1 MTRFIPLLLLL
12 ASIPAPA
19 QSPADLAERYWKQQ
33 RWEDANNAFRAAV
46 KADPKNP
53 ALRVRWGL
61 LLLERFNPGEAA
73 DLFNEALQLE
83 KDYPPALLGL
93 ARVAAERMDPRAAEL
108 CRKAL
113 EKDPSLEEAR
123 ELLANV
129 LLEDGNFAAA
139 AEEARKLPS
148 RPGAH
153 AVLAAIALLR
163 DQDAAP
169 PLAAMGRFAPGY
181 ARIARH
187 LVLNRRY
194 EDGIEY
200 YQKALEIDPSFHAA
214 RSELGI
220 NLMRVGRD
228 RDARRELQ
236 AAYEAGYRSAPT
248 ANSLKLLDTL
258 AKFDTLRN
266 PRYILRF
273 HSSEARLLAPYFER
287 EVQRALGAYEKKYG
301 FRLPGPVQVEVYNN
315 HADFEVRTLGVPGLG
330 ALGVAFGLSVA
341 MDSPSA
347 RPPGAFHWAST
358 LWHELSHVFVI
369 TATRHRVP
377 RWFTEGLSV
386 HEETA
391 ANPEWGDR
399 LTPDII
405 AAIRKGELLPVE
417 ELDRGFQRPRTP
429 GQVTLSYFQA
439 GRICDYIAARWGWPK
454 ILELIRAFEKPA
466 STGEVIARVLGLPAK
481 EFDAQFLAWLKE
493 QHKTPLEN
501 FERWPKDLKQ
511 LHEARRAQKW
521 QEAQSM
527 AQGVIAAF
535 PEFVEAGNAY
545 EVLAEACGQLKNTAC
560 AIQALESYMKQGGRN
575 PEALKK
581 LAELLDESGR
591 PREAEAALSRVLWV
605 YPVKDEDLH
614 RRLAGLRA
622 KLNLWEGAAEE
633 WRAVLASSTVDPA
646 SAWYGLALAYKNLKR
661 NDEARDAVLAALEEA
676 PGYRPAQRLLLELNR
691 GAEERKNN

>member
-1 MTRFIPLLLLL
+1 MTRLLLSAIL
-12 ASIPAPA
+12 AAPLIA
-19 QSPADLAERYWKQQ
+19 QSAADLAERYWKQQ

-46 KADPKNP
+46 KADPKNA

-73 DLFNEALQLE
+73 DLFNEALELE
-83 KDYPPALLGL
+83 KDFPPALLGL
-93 ARVAAERMDPRAAEL
+93 AKVAAERMDPKAAEL
-108 CRKAL
+108 CRRAL
-113 EKDPSLEEAR
+113 EKDPSLAEAR
-123 ELLANV
+123 ELLAHV
-129 LLEDGNFAAA
+129 LLEDGNFDAAA
-139 AEEARKLPS
+139 SEARRLGPH
-148 RPGAH
+148 PGGRAL
-153 AVLAAIALLR
+153 LAAIALLR
-163 DQDAAP
+163 DQDASA
-169 PLAAMGRFAPGY
+169 PLAAMGPYAPGY

-194 EDGIEY
+194 EEGIQY
-200 YQKALEIDPSFHAA
+200 YRKALEIDPALHAA

-220 NLMRVGRD
+220 NLMRVGRG
-228 RDARRELQ
+228 RDARRELET
-236 AAYEAGYRSAPT
+236 AYAAGYRNAPT

-258 AKFDTLRN
+258 AKFDTVRR
-266 PRYILRF
+266 PRYVLRF
-273 HSSEARLLAPYFER
+273 HRGEAKLLAPYFER
-287 EVQRALGAYEKKYG
+287 EVERALDTYEKKYG

-330 ALGVAFGLSVA
+330 ALGVTFGLSVA

-347 RPPGAFHWAST
+347 RQPGAFHWAST

-417 ELDRGFQRPRTP
+417 ELDQGFQRPRTP

-439 GRICDYIAARWGWPK
+439 GRICDYIARRWGWPK
-454 ILELIRAFEKPA
+454 ILEMIRAFEKPA
-466 STGEVIARVLGLPAK
+466 STGDVIARVLGVPAR
-481 EFDAQFLAWLKE
+481 EFDAQFLAWLTE
-493 QHKTPLEN
+493 QHKTPLGN
-501 FERWPKDLKQ
+501 FDRWLKELKQ
-511 LHEARRAQKW
+511 LHEARRAEKW
-521 QEAQSM
+521 QEVQSM

-535 PEFVEAGNAY
+535 PEFVGAGNAY
-545 EVLAEACGQLKNTAC
+545 EALAGACEHLKDTAC
-560 AIQALESYMKQGGRN
+560 ATGALERYMKQGGRS

-581 LAELLDESGR
+581 LAKLLDDSGR
-591 PREAEAALSRVLWV
+591 PREAEAALARLLWI

-614 RRLAGLRA
+614 RRLAQLRTKLGL
-622 KLNLWEGAAEE
+622 WDGAAEE
-633 WRAVLASSTVDPA
+633 WRAVLASKTVDPA
-646 SAWYGLALAYKNLKR
+646 SAWYGLALAYRNLKR

-691 GAEERKNN
+691 GAEERKND

>member
-1 MTRFIPLLLLL
+1 MTRWLLL
-12 ASIPAPA
+12 AFLALPALAQPA
-19 QSPADLAERYWKQQ
+19 AELAERYWKQQ

-46 KADPKNP
+46 KADPKNA

-73 DLFNEALQLE
+73 DLFNEALQIE

-113 EKDPSLEEAR
+113 ERNPALEEAR

-129 LLEDGNFAAA
+129 LLEDGNFTAA
-139 AEEARKLPS
+139 AEEARRLGS
-148 RPGAH
+148 RPGGQ

-163 DQDAAP
+163 DEDASQA
-169 PLAAMGRFAPGY
+169 LQAMGRHAPGY

-194 EDGIEY
+194 EEGIQHY
-200 YQKALEIDPSFHAA
+200 RKALEIDPAFHAA

-220 NLMRVGRD
+220 NLMRVGRSS
-228 RDARRELQ
+228 DARRELET
-236 AAYEAGYRSAPT
+236 AYEAGYRSAPT

-258 AKFDTLRN
+258 SKFDTIRS
-266 PRYILRF
+266 PRYVLRF
-273 HSSEARLLAPYFER
+273 HSGESKLLAPYFER
-287 EVQRALGAYEKKYG
+287 EVERALDAYEKKYG

-417 ELDRGFQRPRTP
+417 ELDRGFQRPRSP

-439 GRICDYIAARWGWPK
+439 GRIIDYIVQRWGWPQV
-454 ILELIRAFEKPA
+454 LEMIRAFEKPA
-466 STGEVIARVLGLPAK
+466 PSGEVIARVLGLPAK

-501 FERWPKDLKQ
+501 FERWPKELKV
-511 LHEARRAQKW
+511 LHEARRAEKW
-521 QEAQSM
+521 QEAQTM
-527 AQGVIAAF
+527 ARGVIAAF
-535 PEFVEAGNAY
+535 PEFVDTGNAY
-545 EVLAEACGQLKNTAC
+545 EVLAEACLQLKDSAC
-560 AIQALESYMKQGGRN
+560 AADALQRYMKQGGRS
-575 PEALKK
+575 PEAIKK
-581 LAELLDESGR
+581 LARLLEESGR
-591 PREAEAALSRVLWV
+591 AQEAEAALARVLWV
-605 YPVKDEDLH
+605 YPVKDEELH
-614 RRLAGLRA
+614 RRLAELRA
-622 KLNLWEGAAEE
+622 KLGRWDGAAEE
-633 WRAVLASSTVDPA
+633 WRAVLASGTVDPA
-646 SAWYGLALAYKNLKR
+646 SAWYGLALAYRNLQR

-691 GAEERKNN
+691 GAQERKND

>member
-1 MTRFIPLLLLL
+1 MKGLSLAFLL
-12 ASIPAPA
+12 AVPGLAQPPAE
-19 QSPADLAERYWKQQ
+19 LAERYWRQQ
-33 RWEDANNAFRAAV
+33 RWQEANNAFRAAV
-46 KADPKNP
+46 EADPKNP

-73 DLFNEALQLE
+73 DLFREALEIE
-83 KDYPPALLGL
+83 KDYPPAWLGL
-93 ARVAAERMDPRAAEL
+93 AKVAAERMDPKAAEM

-113 EKDPSLEEAR
+113 EKDPGLDEAR

-129 LLEDGNFAAA
+129 LLEDGDFHGAAA
-139 AEEARKLPS
+139 EARKLGL
-148 RPGAH
+148 RPGAQ

-163 DQDAAP
+163 DEDAAAA
-169 PLAAMGRFAPGY
+169 LSAMGPYAPGY

-187 LVLNRRY
+187 MVLNRRY
-194 EDGIEY
+194 EDGIRY
-200 YQKALEIDPSFHAA
+200 YEKAIEIDPGFHAA

-228 RDARRELQ
+228 RDARRELET
-236 AAYEAGYRSAPT
+236 AYQAGYRSAPT

-258 AKFDTLRN
+258 AKFDTIRS
-266 PRYILRF
+266 PRYVLRF
-273 HSSEARLLAPYFER
+273 HSSESKLLGPYFQR
-287 EVQRALGAYEKKYG
+287 ELERALDIYEKKYG

-330 ALGVAFGLSVA
+330 ALGVTFGLSVA

-377 RWFTEGLSV
+377 RWFTEGLAV

-417 ELDRGFQRPRTP
+417 ELDRGFQRPRHP

-439 GRICDYIAARWGWPK
+439 GRICDYIVERWGWPK
-454 ILELIRAFEKPA
+454 MLELIRAFSKPA
-466 STGEVIARVLGLPAK
+466 ATGETIARVLGITAK
-481 EFDAQFLAWLKE
+481 EFDAQFLAWLKQ
-493 QHKTPLEN
+493 QHRTPIEN
-501 FERWPKDLKQ
+501 FERWTRDLKQ
-511 LHEARRAQKW
+511 LHELRRGQKW
-521 QEAQSM
+521 QEVQQMAQS
-527 AQGVIAAF
+527 VIAAF
-535 PEFVEAGNAY
+535 PEFVEPGNAY
-545 EVLAEACGQLKNTAC
+545 EALAEACTGLGDTAC
-560 AIQALESYMKQGGRN
+560 AADALERYMKQGGRN
-575 PEALKK
+575 PTALKQ
-581 LAELLDESGR
+581 LARLLDSAGR
-591 PREAEAALSRVLWV
+591 ARDAEAALARILWI
-605 YPVKDEDLH
+605 YPVKDEELH
-614 RRLAGLRA
+614 RMLAAQRA
-622 KLNLWEGAAEE
+622 KLGLWEGAATE
-633 WRAVLASSTVDPA
+633 WRAVLASNTVDPA

-661 NDEARDAVLAALEEA
+661 DDEARDAVLAALEQA

-691 GAEERKNN
+691 GTGERKND

>member
-1 MTRFIPLLLLL
+1 MTRLLLLVLL
-12 ASIPAPA
+12 AAAAAA

-33 RWEDANNAFRAAV
+33 RWQEANNAFRAAV
-46 KADPKNP
+46 QADPKNP

-73 DLFNEALQLE
+73 DLFNEALELE

-93 ARVAAERMDPRAAEL
+93 ARVAAERMDPKAAEL
-108 CRKAL
+108 CRQAL
-113 EKDPSLEEAR
+113 AKDPTLEEAR
-123 ELLANV
+123 ELLAHV
-129 LLEDGNFAAA
+129 LLEDGAFDVASA
-139 AEEARKLPS
+139 EARKLAA
-148 RPGAH
+148 RPGAQ
-153 AVLAAIALLR
+153 AALAAIALLR
-163 DQDAAP
+163 DQDASAA
-169 PLAAMGRFAPGY
+169 LAAMGRYAPGY

-194 EDGIEY
+194 EEGIQY
-200 YQKALEIDPSFHAA
+200 YQKALEIDPAFHAA

-236 AAYEAGYRSAPT
+236 TAYEAGYRSAPT

-258 AKFDTLRN
+258 AKFETIRR
-266 PRYILRF
+266 PRYVLRF
-273 HSSEARLLAPYFER
+273 HGSEAKVLAPYFER
-287 EVQRALGAYEKKYG
+287 EVQRALDTYEKKYG

-347 RPPGAFHWAST
+347 RAPGAFHWAST

-417 ELDRGFQRPRTP
+417 ELDRGFQRPRHP

-439 GRICDYIAARWGWPK
+439 GRICDYIAGRWGWPK

-466 STGEVIARVLGLPAK
+466 ATGEVIARVLGVPAK

-493 QHKTPLEN
+493 QHRTPLEN
-501 FERWPKDLKQ
+501 FDRWPKELKA
-511 LHEARRAQKW
+511 LHEARRAEKW
-521 QEAQSM
+521 PEVRSM
-527 AQGVIAAF
+527 AQSVIAAF
-535 PEFVEAGNAY
+535 PEFVETGNAY
-545 EVLAEACGQLKNTAC
+545 EVLAEACEQLKDAPC
-560 AIQALESYMKQGGRN
+560 AMGALERYMKQGGRS
-575 PEALKK
+575 PEALKQ
-581 LAELLDESGR
+581 LARLLDESGR
-591 PREAEAALSRVLWV
+591 AREAEAALSRVLWI
-605 YPVKDEDLH
+605 YPVKDEELH
-614 RRLAGLRA
+614 RRLAELRA
-622 KLNLWEGAAEE
+622 KLNVWEGAAEE
-633 WRAVLASSTVDPA
+633 WRAVLASNTVDPA
-646 SAWYGLALAYKNLKR
+646 SAWYGLALAYRNLKR
-661 NDEARDAVLAALEEA
+661 NEEARDAVLAALEEA

-691 GAEERKNN
+691 GAEERKND

>member
-1 MTRFIPLLLLL
+1 MMRRLLLLVLL
-12 ASIPAPA
+12 AGGALAQPA
-19 QSPADLAERYWKQQ
+19 ADLAERYWKQQ
-33 RWEDANNAFRAAV
+33 RWQEANDAFRAAV
-46 KADPKNP
+46 QADPKNP

-73 DLFNEALQLE
+73 DLFNEALELE

-93 ARVAAERMDPRAAEL
+93 ARVAAERLDPKAAEL

-113 EKDPSLEEAR
+113 AKDPSLDEAR
-123 ELLANV
+123 ELLAHV
-129 LLEDGNFAAA
+129 LLEDGAFDQA
-139 AEEARKLPS
+139 AEEARKLGA
-148 RPGAH
+148 RPGAQ

-163 DQDAAP
+163 DQDASA
-169 PLAAMGRFAPGY
+169 PLAAMGRYAPGY

-194 EDGIEY
+194 EEGIQH
-200 YQKALEIDPSFHAA
+200 YQKALEIDPAFHAA

-228 RDARRELQ
+228 REARRELET
-236 AAYEAGYRSAPT
+236 AYEAGYRSAPT

-258 AKFDTLRN
+258 AKFETTRR
-266 PRYILRF
+266 PRYVLRF
-273 HSSEARLLAPYFER
+273 HGSEAKLLAPYFER
-287 EVQRALGAYEKKYG
+287 EVQRALDAYEKKYG
-301 FRLPGPVQVEVYNN
+301 FLLPGPVQVEVYSN

-347 RPPGAFHWAST
+347 RAPAAFHWAST

-417 ELDRGFQRPRTP
+417 ELDRGFQRPRSP

-439 GRICDYIAARWGWPK
+439 GRICDYIVERWGWPK
-454 ILELIRAFEKPA
+454 ILDLIRAFEKPA
-466 STGEVIARVLGLPAK
+466 ATGEVIARVLGVPAK

-493 QHKTPLEN
+493 RHKTPLEN
-501 FERWPKDLKQ
+501 FERWPKELKA
-511 LHEARRAQKW
+511 LHEARRAGKW
-521 QEAQSM
+521 PEVRSM
-527 AQGVIAAF
+527 ARSVIAAF
-535 PEFVEAGNAY
+535 PEFVETGNAY
-545 EVLAEACGQLKNTAC
+545 QVLAEACEQLKDVPC
-560 AIQALESYMKQGGRN
+560 AIDALERYMKQGGRN

-581 LAELLDESGR
+581 LARLLDGAGR
-591 PREAEAALSRVLWV
+591 AREAEAALSRLLWI
-605 YPVKDEDLH
+605 YPVKDEQLH
-614 RRLAGLRA
+614 RGLAELRA
-622 KLNLWEGAAEE
+622 KLNVWEGAAEE
-633 WRAVLASSTVDPA
+633 WRAVLASNTVDPA
-646 SAWYGLALAYKNLKR
+646 SAWYGLALAYRNLKR

-691 GAEERKNN
+691 GAEERKND

>member
-1 MTRFIPLLLLL
+1 MTRLLLL
-12 ASIPAPA
+12 AVLAAPLSA
-19 QSPADLAERYWKQQ
+19 QSAASLAESYWKQQ
-33 RWEDANNAFRAAV
+33 RWEEANQAFRAAV

-73 DLFNEALQLE
+73 DLFREALELE

-93 ARVAAERMDPRAAEL
+93 AKVAAERMDPEAAGL

-113 EKDPSLEEAR
+113 EKDPTLAEAR

-139 AEEARKLPS
+139 SEEAAKLAS
-148 RPGAH
+148 RPGGH
-153 AVLAAIALLR
+153 AVRAAIALLR
-163 DQDAAP
+163 DQDPSAA
-169 PLAAMGRFAPGY
+169 LAAMGGYAPGY

-194 EDGIEY
+194 EDGIHY
-200 YQKALEIDPSFHAA
+200 YRKALEIDPAFHAA

-220 NLMRVGRD
+220 NLMRTGRD
-228 RDARRELQ
+228 SEARRELE
-236 AAYEAGYRSAPT
+236 AAYNAGYRSAPT

-258 AKFDTLRN
+258 AQFDTIRR
-266 PRYILRF
+266 PRYVLRF
-273 HSSEARLLAPYFER
+273 HSGEAKLLAPYFER
-287 EVQRALGAYEKKYG
+287 EVARALDAYEKKYG

-417 ELDRGFQRPRTP
+417 DLDRGFQRPRTP

-439 GRICDYIAARWGWPK
+439 GRICDFIVSRWGWPR
-454 ILELIRAFEKPA
+454 ILEMIRAFEKPA
-466 STGEVIARVLGLPAK
+466 ATGEVIARVLGVPPK
-481 EFDAQFLAWLKE
+481 EFDAQFLVWLKE
-493 QHKTPLEN
+493 QHKTPLGN
-501 FERWPKDLKQ
+501 FDRWLKELKQ
-511 LHEARRAQKW
+511 LHESRRAEKW

-527 AQGVIAAF
+527 AQSVIAAF
-535 PEFVEAGNAY
+535 PEFVGAGNAY
-545 EVLAEACGQLKNTAC
+545 EVLAEACVRLRNPAC
-560 AIQALESYMKQGGRN
+560 AAGALERYMKQGGRS

-581 LAELLDESGR
+581 LAQLLEESGR
-591 PREAEAALSRVLWV
+591 PRDAEAALARLLWI

-614 RRLAGLRA
+614 RRLAQLRA

-633 WRAVLASSTVDPA
+633 WRAVLASKTVDPA
-646 SAWYGLALAYKNLKR
+646 SAWYGLALAYRNLQR
-661 NDEARDAVLAALEEA
+661 NGEAREAVLAALEEA
-676 PGYRPAQRLLLELNR
+676 PGYRPAQRLLLELSR
-691 GAEERKNN
+691 GPEERKND

>member
-1 MTRFIPLLLLL
+1 MKSAMALLLL
-12 ASIPAPA
+12 AGLSATA
-19 QSPADLAERYWKQQ
+19 QTAADLAERYWKQR
-33 RWEDANNAFRAAV
+33 RWDDANAAFRAAV
-46 KADPKNP
+46 RSDPKNP

-73 DLFNEALQLE
+73 DLFQEALELE

-93 ARVAAERMDPRAAEL
+93 ARVAAERMDPKAAGL

-113 EKDPSLEEAR
+113 EKDPALAEAR

-129 LLEDGNFAAA
+129 LLEDGDFDGAA
-139 AEEARKLPS
+139 AEAKRLGP
-148 RPGAH
+148 RPGGQ

-163 DQDAAP
+163 DEDASAA
-169 PLAAMGRFAPGY
+169 LAAMGRHAPGY

-194 EDGIEY
+194 QEGIEFY
-200 YQKALEIDPSFHAA
+200 RKALEIDPEFHAA

-228 RDARRELQ
+228 ADARRQLE
-236 AAYEAGYRSAPT
+236 AAYEAGYRNAPT

-258 AKFDTLRN
+258 AKFDVVRRPRFVLRMD
-266 PRYILRF
+266 R
-273 HSSEARLLAPYFER
+273 SESRLLAPYFGR
-287 EVQRALGAYEKKYG
+287 EIERALDAYEKKYG

-399 LTPDII
+399 LTPDIV
-405 AAIRKGELLPVE
+405 AAIAKGELLPVE
-417 ELDRGFQRPRTP
+417 QLDRGFQRPRSP
-429 GQVTLSYFQA
+429 VQVTVSYFQA
-439 GRICDYIAARWGWPK
+439 GRICDYIVERWGWEK
-454 ILELIRAFEKPA
+454 ILEMIRAFQKPGA
-466 STGEVIARVLGLPAK
+466 AGDVIARVLGVNAK
-481 EFDAQFLAWLKE
+481 EFDRQFLAWLKE
-493 QHKTPLEN
+493 QHRTPLEN
-501 FERWPKDLKQ
+501 FDRWRQLLKQ
-511 LHEARRAQKW
+511 LHEARRGERWPEVRKL
-521 QEAQSM
+521 AQS
-527 AQGVIAAF
+527 AIEAY
-535 PEFVEAGNAY
+535 PEYVEAGNAY
-545 EVLAEACGQLKNTAC
+545 EALAEACEALADAAC
-560 AIQALESYMKQGGRN
+560 AAGALERYMRQGGRD
-575 PEALKK
+575 PDLLKK
-581 LAELLDESGR
+581 LAQRLEEAGSMED
-591 PREAEAALSRVLWV
+591 AEAVLARLLWI
-605 YPVKDEDLH
+605 YPVRDEQLH

-622 KLNLWEGAAEE
+622 KLGRWEGAAEE
-633 WRAVLASSTVDPA
+633 WRAVLASGTVDPA
-646 SAWYGLALAYKNLKR
+646 SAWFGLALAYRALQR
-661 NDEARDAVLAALEEA
+661 NNEARDAVLAALEEA

-691 GAEERKNN
+691 KAGERKND

>member
-1 MTRFIPLLLLL
+1 MTRLLLL
-12 ASIPAPA
+12 ACLAASLAAQPA
-19 QSPADLAERYWKQQ
+19 ADLAERYWKQQ

-73 DLFNEALQLE
+73 DLFNEALELE

-93 ARVAAERMDPRAAEL
+93 AKVAAERMDSKAAEL

-129 LLEDGNFAAA
+129 LLEDGNFAGAT
-139 AEEARKLPS
+139 EEARKLGE
-148 RPGAH
+148 RPGAQ

-163 DQDAAP
+163 DQDASTS
-169 PLAAMGRFAPGY
+169 LAAMGRYAPGY

-194 EDGIEY
+194 EDGIQY
-200 YQKALEIDPSFHAA
+200 YQKALEIDPAFQAA

-228 RDARRELQ
+228 RDARRELET
-236 AAYEAGYRSAPT
+236 AYNAGYRSAPT

-258 AKFDTLRN
+258 AKFDTVRG
-266 PRYILRF
+266 PRYVLRF
-273 HSSEARLLAPYFER
+273 HSGEAKLLAPYFER
-287 EVQRALGAYEKKYG
+287 EVQRALDTYEKKYG

-417 ELDRGFQRPRTP
+417 ELDRGFQRPRSP

-439 GRICDYIAARWGWPK
+439 GRICDYITSRWGWPK
-454 ILELIRAFEKPA
+454 TLEMIRAFEQPA

-493 QHKTPLEN
+493 QHKTPLAS
-501 FERWPKDLKQ
+501 FDRWPKELKA
-511 LHEARRAQKW
+511 LHEARRSEKW
-521 QEAQSM
+521 QEVQSM
-527 AQGVIAAF
+527 AQGVISAF
-535 PEFVEAGNAY
+535 PEFVETGNAY
-545 EVLAEACGQLKNTAC
+545 EVLAEACEQLKNSAC
-560 AIQALESYMKQGGRN
+560 ATDALERYMKQGGRS

-581 LAELLDESGR
+581 LAKLLEESGR
-591 PREAEAALSRVLWV
+591 PREAEAALARVLWI
-605 YPVKDEDLH
+605 YPVKDEELH
-614 RRLAGLRA
+614 RRLAELRV
-622 KLNLWEGAAEE
+622 KLNLWDGAAEE
-633 WRAVLASSTVDPA
+633 WRAVLASKTVDPA
-646 SAWYGLALAYKNLKR
+646 SAWYGLALAYRNLKR

-691 GAEERKNN
+691 GPEERKND